1 MTEGAV
7 EGPTPGSPRD
17 SAIQLLKMLGLT
29 GLEAELYLILLEKG
43 PLSAPEI
50 SDYLVRH
57 RPQIHVALTRLSSKG
72 YIEELGGRPKKY
84 RAVKPEILLSMFMKE
99 FDGLAKRAL
108 EYMKSI
114 SRPTPEERFG
124 VWIIREPEV
133 AKNRMA
139 EMLDEAKIDALVMGD
154 IKFIHL
160 LSDKIEDAIKRG
172 VSVYVLSYA
181 LGERGAKF
189 IVEDMPFLRKLRVA
203 ISGDIVVVV
212 DSGLGGVLKARPT
225 LPMRHGFLIEERTLV
240 DYLLHDFVNR
250 WVSARV
256 VVDEKWD
263 FPLKFTF
270 HRMALYETRRMLL
283 EDKRLR
289 LKARGYEV
297 DTGARVEVEGRI
309 VDAVLDLPAGY
320 AYFKVDTGSGVLR
333 VGGLDAIVE
342 EVAGE
347 YFEIHEEKT

>member
-1 MTEGAV
+1 MGEESVGGITA
-7 EGPTPGSPRD
+7 GPPREN
-17 SAIQLLKMLGLT
+17 AIQLLKMLGLT

-84 RAVKPEILLSMFMKE
+84 RAVDPQLLFNMFMKE
-99 FDGLAKRAL
+99 LDSMAKKAL

-114 SRPTPEERFG
+114 SKPPVEEKFG
-124 VWIIREPEV
+124 VWVIREPEV
-133 AKNRMA
+133 AKSRMA
-139 EMLDEAKIDALVMGD
+139 QMLDEAKTDALVMGD

-172 VSVYVLSYA
+172 ISVYVLSYA

-189 IVEDMPFLRKLRVA
+189 IVEDMPFLKKLRVA
-203 ISGDIVVVV
+203 ISGDIVVIV
-212 DSGLGGVLKARPT
+212 DSSLGGVLKARPT
-225 LPMRHGFLIEERTLV
+225 LPVKHGFIVEERTLV
-240 DYLLHDFVNR
+240 DYLSHDYVNR

-256 VVDEKWD
+256 VVDEKFD
-263 FPLKFTF
+263 MPLRFTF
-270 HRMALYETRRMLL
+270 HRMALYEARRLLL
-283 EDKRLR
+283 ENKKLR
-289 LKARGYEV
+289 LKAVGYEV
-297 DTGARVEVEGRI
+297 DTGSKVNVEGRI
-309 VDAVLDLPAGY
+309 IDAVLDLPAGY
-320 AYFKVDTGSGVLR
+320 AHFKVDTSSGVIR

-347 YFEIHEEKT
+347 YFEIYEESG

>member
-1 MTEGAV
+1 MSESAV
-7 EGPTPGSPRD
+7 GDLSVGSPRE
-17 SAIQLLKMLGLT
+17 SAIQLLRMLGLT
-29 GLEAELYLILLEKG
+29 GLEAELYLTLLEKG

-84 RAVKPEILLSMFMKE
+84 RAVDPQILVNTFMKE
-99 FDGLAKRAL
+99 LDGLTKRAL

-114 SRPTPEERFG
+114 SKPAPEERFG
-124 VWIIREPEV
+124 VWVIREPEV

-139 EMLDEAKIDALVMGD
+139 EMLDEAKVDALVMGD

-160 LSDKIEDAIKRG
+160 LSDKIESAIKRG

-181 LGERGAKF
+181 LGERGARF
-189 IVEDMPFLRKLRVA
+189 IVEDMPFLKKLRVA

-212 DSGLGGVLKARPT
+212 DSSLGGVLKARPT

-240 DYLLHDFVNR
+240 DYLSHDFVNR

-256 VVDEKWD
+256 VVDEKYD
-263 FPLKFTF
+263 FPLRFTF
-270 HRMALYETRRMLL
+270 HRMALYEARRMLL
-283 EDKRLR
+283 EDKKLR
-289 LKARGYEV
+289 LKATGYEI
-297 DTGARVEVEGRI
+297 DTGARVNIEGRI
-309 VDAVLDLPAGY
+309 LDAVLDLPAGY
-320 AYFKVDTGSGVLR
+320 AHFKVDTGSGIIR

-347 YFEIHEEKT
+347 YFEIYEEGS

>member
-1 MTEGAV
+1 MGEGSLGDLSV
-7 EGPTPGSPRD
+7 GSPREN
-17 SAIQLLKMLGLT
+17 AIQLLRMLGLT

-84 RAVKPEILLSMFMKE
+84 RAVDPQLLTSMFMRE
-99 FDGLAKRAL
+99 FNALTTKAL

-114 SRPTPEERFG
+114 SKPSFEEKFG

-133 AKNRMA
+133 AKSRISQ
-139 EMLDEAKIDALVMGD
+139 MLDEAKIDALVMGD

-160 LSDKIEDAIKRG
+160 LSDKIDAAIKRG

-189 IVEDMPFLRKLRVA
+189 IIEDMPFLKKLRVA

-212 DSGLGGVLKARPT
+212 DSSLGGVLKARPT
-225 LPMRHGFLIEERTLV
+225 LPLKHGFLLEERTLV
-240 DYLLHDFVNR
+240 DYLSHDYVNR
-250 WVSARV
+250 WVSSKV
-256 VVDEKWD
+256 VVDDKFN
-263 FPLKFTF
+263 FPLRFTF
-270 HRMALYETRRMLL
+270 HRMALYETRKLLL
-283 EDKRLR
+283 ENKKLR
-289 LKARGYEV
+289 LIAEGYEV
-297 DTGARVEVEGRI
+297 DTGAKVKVEGRI

-320 AYFKVDTGSGVLR
+320 AHFKVDTGTSIIR
-333 VGGLDAIVE
+333 VGGLDAIAE

-347 YFEIHEEKT
+347 YFEIHEETG

>member
-1 MTEGAV
+1 MGEGASGEV
-7 EGPTPGSPRD
+7 SVGSPRE
-17 SAIQLLKMLGLT
+17 SATQLLKMLGLT

-84 RAVKPEILLSMFMKE
+84 RAVDPQLLLNMFMR
-99 FDGLAKRAL
+99 DLDAMAKRAL
-108 EYMKSI
+108 EYMRSI
-114 SRPTPEERFG
+114 SKPSVEERFG
-124 VWIIREPEV
+124 VWVIREPEV

-154 IKFIHL
+154 IRFIHL
-160 LSDKIEDAIKRG
+160 LSGKIEETIKRG
-172 VSVYVLSYA
+172 ISVYVLSYA
-181 LGERGAKF
+181 VGERGAKF
-189 IVEDMPFLRKLRVA
+189 IVEDMPFLKKLRVA
-203 ISGDIVVVV
+203 ISGDIVVIV
-212 DSGLGGVLKARPT
+212 DSTLGGVLKARPT
-225 LPMRHGFLIEERTLV
+225 LPMKHGFLIEERTLI
-240 DYLLHDFVNR
+240 DYLSHDYVNR

-256 VVDEKWD
+256 IVDEKYD

-270 HRMALYETRRMLL
+270 HRMALYEARRLLL
-283 EDKRLR
+283 ENKKLR
-289 LKARGYEV
+289 LKAVGYEV
-297 DTGARVEVEGRI
+297 DTGSRVTVEGRI
-309 VDAVLDLPAGY
+309 TDAVLDLPAGY
-320 AYFKVDTGSGVLR
+320 AHFKVDIGNSIVR

-347 YFEIHEEKT
+347 YFEITEENS